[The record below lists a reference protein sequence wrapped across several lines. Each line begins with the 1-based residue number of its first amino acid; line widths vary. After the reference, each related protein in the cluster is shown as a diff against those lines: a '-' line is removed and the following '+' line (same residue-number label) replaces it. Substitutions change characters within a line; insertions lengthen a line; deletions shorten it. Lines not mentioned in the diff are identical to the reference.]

1 MRLFRYLKG
10 HGLAILLVFLLL
22 MGRAVCELALPKY
35 TADLVDVGIQQSGV
49 ENASTTVMTPVT
61 QRAISFRIDDDDL
74 ELFEASY
81 ELADDGLFHLTDYG
95 MRHRAQ
101 LDKAIVAAYANRD
114 LYNEDVAGYEGAPA
128 NASAQAQESV
138 SEQQVINAAIEEYR
152 STGVNV
158 VDLQLAYLL
167 KTGAI
172 MMAFVALSVVI
183 SALIGLIASLVG
195 ARIGRDLRN
204 ELFRKVVS
212 FSDAEIQ
219 KFSPA
224 SLITRA
230 TNDIQ
235 QIQGVVVMALRV
247 MLYAPILSIGG
258 VIMVARTN
266 ISMSWI
272 IAVGIVAI
280 MLLVTVLFALVMPK
294 FKIMQKLID
303 RVNLVAREMLTG
315 VPVVRAFGR
324 QRHEQQR
331 FDAASSDLMGA
342 QLFTGRALSFM
353 MPAMMLVMN
362 GISALIVWVGA
373 GAIDTGSLQTG
384 DLIAF
389 ITYAMVIITS
399 FLMIGMI
406 AVFIPRAEVA
416 AQRIDEVLSAELSI
430 RDPEV
435 QAVGAAELAMAGD
448 GAQIAFN
455 HVDFR
460 FADSSENVLSDID
473 FVAEAGKTT
482 AIIGPTGSGKSTVL
496 KLIERFHDVTAGSI
510 TIDGI
515 DVRDISQHDLRAQ
528 LGYVPQKPFLFYG
541 TIASNVGY
549 GLGIGVEDGYAAK
562 RESSHDVQ
570 GAPAREG
577 DPDELT
583 AEEALRL
590 DTALEVAQAADF
602 VAQREMGIRTEVS
615 QGGTNVSGGQR
626 QRLAIARALA
636 TDARAFLFD
645 DSFSALDYKTD
656 AALRRA
662 LATKMRGKTVIV
674 VAQRVATVLH
684 ADKIVVL
691 EDGRVAGV
699 GTHAQ
704 LMETCPAYRDI
715 ALSQLSEAELEGG
728 DAR

>member
-1 MRLFRYLKG
+1 
-10 HGLAILLVFLLL
+10 

-280 MLLVTVLFALVMPK
+280 MLLVTVLFALVIPK

-373 GAIDTGSLQTG
+373 GYIDAGTLQTG
-384 DLIAF
+384 QMIAF

-577 DPDELT
+577 DPDVLT